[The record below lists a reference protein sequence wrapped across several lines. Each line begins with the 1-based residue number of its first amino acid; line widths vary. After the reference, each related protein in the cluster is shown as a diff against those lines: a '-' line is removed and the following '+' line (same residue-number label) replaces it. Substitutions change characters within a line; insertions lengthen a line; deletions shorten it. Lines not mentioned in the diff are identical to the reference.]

1 MARLSSTRTLV
12 IPHLATEITPTL
24 MKPLPHCLSHA
35 HLFFDGSNNRNGET
49 HSRRTA
55 NAPDSV
61 DVVLFV
67 VGESNVDNEGDA
79 SNVDSSSSNVCAD
92 EESHL
97 AVLEGWGEQREGEKK
112 KGEGECRE
120 REENL
125 RTFSKYVREKRE
137 RQTILNTLK
146 ARRLSFLS

>member
-1 MARLSSTRTLV
+1 M
-12 IPHLATEITPTL
+12 
-24 MKPLPHCLSHA
+24 
-35 HLFFDGSNNRNGET
+35 
-49 HSRRTA
+49 
-55 NAPDSV
+55 

-125 RTFSKYVREKRE
+125 RTFSKYVREKDRP
-137 RQTILNTLK
+137 
-146 ARRLSFLS
+146 S